1 MKGVKDNIKFYSDS
15 LANLDTDFNSR
26 EVARRIGVKQG
37 LEALLTFEPEIDE
50 QGELVDYE

>member
-1 MKGVKDNIKFYSDS
+1 MKDNIKFYSDS

-37 LEALLTFEPEIDE
+37 LEAVLTFEPEIDE